1 MKQNFLIP
9 LGIIS
14 TLILS
19 AAVPAF
25 AVTATTQKSPTA
37 TSTKRS
43 KTKRASAATVSRS
56 TTVKRSP
63 AVKSFAGTTSV
74 TAKAVSTRGTAAAG
88 KRRVVR
94 RYYSPWDTPTFA
106 DSTYG
111 DVVDGEDLAIRRA
124 AVQALGPY
132 NGSVVVVDPT
142 SGRVMT
148 MVNQKLALTGAY
160 QPCSTIKLVAG
171 LAGLSEGIIER
182 ETRLRLSRRE
192 SMNLTTALA
201 KSNNA
206 YFANVGEKLGF
217 EKINYYGR
225 LFGLGEKAGI
235 NIEGESA
242 GIFPEE
248 KPKGVPNGMM
258 TSFGEAIGLTPLQL
272 AAIVSS
278 IANGGTLY
286 YLQYP
291 RTLAEAS
298 SLVPQVKRQLDI
310 AQQIPEMRPGMM
322 GAVEF
327 GTARRANYDTSEP
340 IFGKTGT
347 CTDSRTHLGWFG
359 SFNEVGKSKL
369 VVVVLLTGGKSVN
382 GPVAAGIAGQVYK
395 NLSEAQFFTTQQ
407 PHAIAPTAMIHS
419 GDVR

>member
-1 MKQNFLIP
+1 MKKNFLFPFALIF
-9 LGIIS
+9 S
-14 TLILS
+14 LIL
-19 AAVPAF
+19 AAVAPAF
-25 AVTATTQKSPTA
+25 SLTPTQKKKTSSKTTKARA
-37 TSTKRS
+37 TSKRVARTSRTRS
-43 KTKRASAATVSRS
+43 KAKTLVSSKATVKS
-56 TTVKRSP
+56 TTRRR
-63 AVKSFAGTTSV
+63 TT
-74 TAKAVSTRGTAAAG
+74 
-88 KRRVVR
+88 R

-106 DSTYG
+106 DSAFG
-111 DVVDGEDLAIRRA
+111 DNVDGEDLTIRRA
-124 AVQALGPY
+124 AVHALGPY
-132 NGSVVVVDPT
+132 NGSVVVVDPNT
-142 SGRVMT
+142 GRVLT

-182 ETRLRLSRRE
+182 ETRLRLSR
-192 SMNLTTALA
+192 SLSIDLTTALA

-217 EKINYYGR
+217 DKINYYGR

-235 NIEGESA
+235 NIDGESA
-242 GIFPEE
+242 GIFPEA
-248 KPKGVPNGMM
+248 KPKNVPNGML

-291 RTLAEAS
+291 RSTADITN
-298 SLVPQVKRQLDI
+298 LVPQVKRKLDI
-310 AQQIPEMRPGMM
+310 GQQIPDMRPGMM

-327 GTARRANYDTSEP
+327 GTARRANYDPNEP

-359 SFNEVGKSKL
+359 SFNEVGKNKI
-369 VVVVLLTGGKSVN
+369 VVVVLLTGGRGVN

-395 NLSEAQFFTTQQ
+395 NLSEQQFFASPLPASIT
-407 PHAIAPTAMIHS
+407 PAAMIHS
-419 GDVR
+419 GDAR

>member
-1 MKQNFLIP
+1 MKKNFLFP
-9 LGIIS
+9 LALIC
-14 TLILS
+14 TLILA

-25 AVTATTQKSPTA
+25 SVTAQKTTTA
-37 TSTKRS
+37 SS
-43 KTKRASAATVSRS
+43 KTIKKKRARAAARRS
-56 TTVKRSP
+56 T
-63 AVKSFAGTTSV
+63 VKSFAGTTATVKPVAARTTVRTTSRR
-74 TAKAVSTRGTAAAG
+74 TR
-88 KRRVVR
+88 K
-94 RYYSPWDTPTFA
+94 YYSPWDTPTFA

-111 DVVDGEDLAIRRA
+111 DMVDGEDLTIRRA

-142 SGRVMT
+142 TGRVMT

-192 SMNLTTALA
+192 SLNLTTALA

-225 LFGLGEKAGI
+225 LFGLGEKAGM
-235 NIEGESA
+235 NIEGESP
-242 GIFPEE
+242 GIFPED

-291 RTLAEAS
+291 RSVADVTN
-298 SLVPQVKRQLDI
+298 LVPQIKRKLDI
-310 AQQIPEMRPGMM
+310 GQQIPEMRPGMM

-327 GTARRANYDTSEP
+327 GTARRANYDPTEP

-369 VVVVLLTGGKSVN
+369 VVVVLLTGGKGVN

-395 NLSEAQFFTTQQ
+395 NLSEQQFFATPQERT
-407 PHAIAPTAMIHS
+407 ITPTAMIHS
-419 GDVR
+419 GDAR

>member
-1 MKQNFLIP
+1 MKQNLLIP

-14 TLILS
+14 TLILT

-25 AVTATTQKSPTA
+25 AVTATTQKSTTA
-37 TSTKRS
+37 TTRRS
-43 KTKRASAATVSRS
+43 KAKRAAATTVSRS
-56 TTVKRSP
+56 TSAKRSS
-63 AVKSFAGTTSV
+63 AVRSFAATTSV
-74 TAKAVSTRGTAAAG
+74 AAKPVSTRGTTART
-88 KRRVVR
+88 RRPVK

-124 AVQALGPY
+124 AVRALGPY
-132 NGSVVVVDPT
+132 NGSVVVVDPNT
-142 SGRVMT
+142 GRVMT

-291 RTLAEAS
+291 RTMAEVS

-327 GTARRANYDTSEP
+327 GTARRANYDTNEP

>member
-1 MKQNFLIP
+1 MKKNFLFPFALIF
-9 LGIIS
+9 
-14 TLILS
+14 TLIL
-19 AAVPAF
+19 AAVTPAYSL
-25 AVTATTQKSPTA
+25 TTQKKKTASRTTTA
-37 TSTKRS
+37 TKKRVAR
-43 KTKRASAATVSRS
+43 TTTSR
-56 TTVKRSP
+56 RSP
-63 AVKSFAGTTSV
+63 AKSFVGTKTITKKKTV
-74 TAKAVSTRGTAAAG
+74 TARRRT
-88 KRRVVR
+88 RRV
-94 RYYSPWDTPTFA
+94 YSPWDTPTFA
-106 DSTYG
+106 DSTFG
-111 DVVDGEDLAIRRA
+111 DQVDGEDLTIRRA
-124 AVQALGPY
+124 AVHALGPY

-142 SGRVMT
+142 SGRVLT
-148 MVNQKLALTGAY
+148 MVNQKLALAGAY

-171 LAGLSEGIIER
+171 LAGLSEGIIEK

-192 SMNLTTALA
+192 SINLTTALA
-201 KSNNA
+201 RSNNA

-225 LFGLGEKAGI
+225 LFGLGEKAGM

-248 KPKGVPNGMM
+248 KPKGVPNGML

-272 AAIVSS
+272 AAVVSS

-291 RTLAEAS
+291 RSSAEVVNF
-298 SLVPQVKRQLDI
+298 VPQVKRKLDI
-310 AQQIPEMRPGMM
+310 GQQIPDMRPGMM

-327 GTARRANYDTSEP
+327 GTARRANYDASEP

-359 SFNEVGKSKL
+359 SFNEVGKNKI
-369 VVVVLLTGGKSVN
+369 VVVVLLTGGRGVS

-395 NLSEAQFFTTQQ
+395 NLSEQQFFVA
-407 PHAIAPTAMIHS
+407 PAPVAITPAAMIHS
-419 GDVR
+419 GDAR